1 MRKIHETGHPLN
13 FYDDNGDLK
22 SLAALADRS
31 FGNVVLLA
39 QLHPIDLLLYAD
51 TMLNLLRRLL
61 SVSNLALG
69 LRKTY
74 LVDTEAEVSTIPPN
88 KLDRQEGPAGLSLQ
102 AANGSQISTCIEI
115 LSIGLKHVWLVS
127 CQKFTD
133 TLSPLSTFRVPDV
146 RFDNILIDIVG
157 PLPSSNNYSYL
168 LTCIDKFIC
177 WPKAIPMVDNTAATV
192 AQPLVS

>member
-1 MRKIHETGHPLN
+1 MWKIHETGHPLN

-31 FGNVVLLA
+31 CGIVVLLA

-61 SVSNLALG
+61 SVSNLTLG

-74 LVDTEAEVSTIPPN
+74 RPTVDGDRRVRPKYLVDTGAEVSTIPPN

-102 AANGSQISTCIEI
+102 AVNGSQIST
-115 LSIGLKHVWLVS
+115 
-127 CQKFTD
+127 
-133 TLSPLSTFRVPDV
+133 VP
-146 RFDNILIDIVG
+146 RITPTEEYSG
-157 PLPSSNNYSYL
+157 SSE
-168 LTCIDKFIC
+168 
-177 WPKAIPMVDNTAATV
+177 A
-192 AQPLVS
+192 